1 MGRLNGL
8 GKFDKDMVLEVA
20 RMSYGTS
27 KAAAGGTGHIGLLNP
42 SGTGAGGKCRVVK
55 FDTHGGSSSC
65 HEAKTSSNNLRE
77 ELARITKESYLS
89 KPAKDFILKLLLMDE
104 KNAKKADKPLL
115 ERKIAAKVVEG
126 LAGHSVWKLAK
137 AGQSGYATKAV
148 RTGKADFVKVVAGAR
163 GDTANVRTLKES
175 RPVAGAE
182 PNKEDVVSRR
192 REAWRELMMFQ
203 DLAALHI
210 HDKEKFYIRCTKDG
224 TGLESAGKYRRWRTA
239 EAKRQNREVRQRLL
253 DCVRVLFNDDPP
265 DLLPAILKNFRSRNA
280 EEPLEANMALIIADH
295 ARRAI
300 ISERDGKSVY
310 EEFKDVVNANNLNR
324 LPSRD
329 ALIENSRLPKGKRK
343 TMAQLRAA
351 ENLPGMIEEKDGVGS
366 NFSSIEL
373 AMQRSASISKSSK
386 KKVEG

>member
-115 ERKIAAKVVEG
+115 ERKITAKVVEKLG
-126 LAGHSVWKLAK
+126 GHSVWKLAK

-182 PNKEDVVSRR
+182 PEKKDVVSRR
-192 REAWRELMMFQ
+192 RAAWRELMMFQ
-203 DLAALHI
+203 DMAVEH
-210 HDKEKFYIRCTKDG
+210 HYGKEKFYIRCTKDG

-239 EAKRQNREVRQRLL
+239 EAKRQNNEVRQRFT
-253 DCVRVLFNDDPP
+253 DCIKVFLNNDVP
-265 DLLPAILKNFRSRNA
+265 DWFAHRLTVYLPQN
-280 EEPLEANMALIIADH
+280 EPLETGTVMKLIETLRNEFIM
-295 ARRAI
+295 RW
-300 ISERDGKSVY
+300 DGGIRT
-310 EEFKDVVNANNLNR
+310 EFKDVVDDKNINR
-324 LPSRD
+324 PPSLK
-329 ALIENSRLPKGKRK
+329 ACIENSRLPKSQRK
-343 TMAQLRAA
+343 TLAQLRAA